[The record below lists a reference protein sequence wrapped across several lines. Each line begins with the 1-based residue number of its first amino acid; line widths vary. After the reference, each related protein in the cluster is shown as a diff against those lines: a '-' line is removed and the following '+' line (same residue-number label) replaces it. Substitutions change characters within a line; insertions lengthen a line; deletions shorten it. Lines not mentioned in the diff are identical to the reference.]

1 MRRPSHGHVV
11 GGHSAGNH
19 HVRQPSPVPSSASS
33 SDDSEHEGDD
43 HPQSSRIGQYGLT
56 SDGTRRRTG
65 RRRSGRGR
73 AAQAG
78 LSTSELRM
86 PESSSA
92 PEGNSDVY
100 RGAYSEEPWT
110 PAVERPPGTSSG
122 VSGWPWSVTVL
133 PRPRRPSPAVF
144 PLSVGKGSWSWTIS
158 RQGTYSALIVV
169 ALAGVSIDVWKEGA
183 QEDRYCVLG
192 ACLTSCSQDGGD
204 PQPLT

>member
-1 MRRPSHGHVV
+1 M
-11 GGHSAGNH
+11 
-19 HVRQPSPVPSSASS
+19 
-33 SDDSEHEGDD
+33 
-43 HPQSSRIGQYGLT
+43 
-56 SDGTRRRTG
+56 
-65 RRRSGRGR
+65 
-73 AAQAG
+73 
-78 LSTSELRM
+78 SELRM

-110 PAVERPPGTSSG
+110 PAVERPPDTSSG

-192 ACLTSCSQDGGD
+192 ACLTSWSQDVRRSTAPD
-204 PQPLT
+204 ILRVAFLSQRSSLRRQSLAPTSSCERSVSQSRHDR